1 MKMKH
6 NKKRNTAFVYEAL
19 IRELTKSVI
28 RRDEE
33 KRLNITSVIK
43 EHFGPNTIL
52 GRELENYRAL
62 YETAGLQPY
71 TAEKL
76 LCEVRNSQHF
86 MSQKK
91 VFEAQTTLIR
101 KVNKEVSK
109 NVFNNFVPNYKFLAT
124 IYQVFNK
131 DLPSKERVILEEE
144 ILTRMIRTPDTANVD
159 DLKNIDEL
167 VVNGFTKKFNEK
179 YADLHEEQ
187 RALLENY
194 VTSLSEDNVEFKI
207 YLNEELKRLKTKVLD
222 SYGKEEVKADPLML
236 EKVKKVSSVL
246 DSFSDTKVGPALLKK
261 VLKIQ
266 NLVRELEE

>member
-19 IRELTKSVI
+19 IRELTKAVMQ
-28 RRDEE
+28 RNEE
-33 KRLNITSVIK
+33 KRLNIISVIK

-52 GRELENYRAL
+52 GKELENYRAL
-62 YETAGLQPY
+62 YETKGLQPY

-76 LCEVRNSQHF
+76 LCEVRNTQHF

-91 VFEAQTTLIR
+91 IFEAQTTLIR
-101 KVNKEVSK
+101 KVNKEISK
-109 NVFNNFVPNYKFLAT
+109 SVFNNFVPNYKFLAT

-144 ILTRMIRTPDTANVD
+144 ILTRMIHAPESVESE

-187 RALLENY
+187 RELLESY
-194 VTSLSEDNVEFKI
+194 VSSLSDDNVEFKI
-207 YLNEELKRLKTKVLD
+207 YLNEELKRLKAKVLE
-222 SYGKEEVKADPLML
+222 SYDKEEVKEDPSML
-236 EKVKKVSSVL
+236 EKVKKVSDVL
-246 DSFSDTKVGPALLKK
+246 ESFSSTRIDEALLKK

-266 NLVRELEE
+266 NLTREL